1 MNHYIFKHGLSEGKI
16 LKIALDR
23 VLEKARIERKYTSDV
38 YLPERPKI
46 DSGLK
51 KMLDRVFNG
60 GRSGPESSQTFYP

>member
-46 DSGLK
+46 CSGLK

>member
-23 VLEKARIERKYTSDV
+23 VLEKARIKRKYTSCV

-46 DSGLK
+46 GSDLK
-51 KMLDRVFNG
+51 KMLDRFFSG
-60 GRSGPESSQTFYP
+60 GRFWPETSLMFFP

>member
-1 MNHYIFKHGLSEGKI
+1 VNHYIFKHGLSEEKI

-23 VLEKARIERKYTSDV
+23 VLEKARIKLKYTSGV

-46 DSGLK
+46 GSGLK

-60 GRSGPESSQTFYP
+60 GRFEPESPQMFYP

>member
-51 KMLDRVFNG
+51 KMLDRVFDG
-60 GRSGPESSQTFYP
+60 GRSGLESSQTFYP

>member
-1 MNHYIFKHGLSEGKI
+1 MNHYIFKHGLFEGKT

-46 DSGLK
+46 GSGLK

-60 GRSGPESSQTFYP
+60 GRSGPESPQIFYP

>member
-46 DSGLK
+46 GSDLK

>member
-23 VLEKARIERKYTSDV
+23 VLEKARIKRKYTSDV

-46 DSGLK
+46 GSGLK